1 MFDAY
6 IFTIT
11 RGERNWDTY
20 KIVLEFT
27 FFKMG
32 VLIIKHFKRRGMGK
46 AKEKKQDRKEAKTN
60 VIKVLNI
67 IH

>member
-1 MFDAY
+1 
-6 IFTIT
+6 
-11 RGERNWDTY
+11 
-20 KIVLEFT
+20 
-27 FFKMG
+27 MG